1 MALKEIQDKFG
12 GTWKLARSEKFDEY
26 LEAMGMYV
34 EYVLRFR
41 EVSTPRSLS
50 GIYYMT

>member
-34 EYVLRFR
+34 VRFR